1 VRGLGVGVLVGMIV
15 LAAGGASGA
24 QATEPELQP
33 GFPVRLHVSGGTYH
47 GGADVHVLVGNIDA
61 DPELELLVT
70 GQAAGPLSA
79 FDADGSPVAGF
90 PTGDTAGAVYPA
102 LGDLSEDSPGFDVFA
117 VDWGMVN
124 ANSRLHAW
132 RGDATPL
139 LGWPQTANNYADTA
153 PMLADVNG
161 DGTDEVFLNQED
173 HAIDGYAADGRIL
186 PGWYGHTSGTPWT
199 YQRLQTPAAADLNGD
214 GRLDVVGVHD
224 GYMYAYGADGGFL
237 PGFPTRFADYGAANE
252 YVAVGD
258 VDGDGAL
265 ELVTVGASLYVLSA
279 TGQLERTVPLPG
291 SPGYGTAPALADL
304 DGDGE
309 PEVVVLLQG
318 ALTVVKGD
326 GTTLPGFPVTWGDYW
341 IGNGAPVVGDVDG
354 DQEPDIVLSDHV
366 AGLNSETSGE
376 LRAYDRHGQLL
387 AGFPKTPPAGSSIS
401 APAIADIDLDGRNEI
416 AVAGSYGRLVGYYDA
431 LFVYDLGGGPH
442 GQVQWGQYM
451 HDPRHQGRYGAPTTP
466 RPRPPADGPPASS
479 PTHPVADIAPGSA
492 SASPRF
498 AVALGSALL
507 FQADDGSSGAELWR
521 SDGSEAQLV
530 LDIRPGVAGSRPREL
545 TTVGEATFFV
555 ADDGSSGAELWK
567 TDGTA
572 AGTQLVRD
580 IWPGSASSEPH
591 ALVTVG
597 STLYFSAW
605 DGSHGFELWRSDG
618 TAQGTSMVK
627 DLLVG
632 AGTDPTGQGAMG
644 DPRLITGVG
653 STLFFIGMG
662 EPWGPGQGVALCLWR
677 SDGTAAGTKILGAY
691 PTDNGWPPAELENAN
706 GTVYY
711 SDGDQLGRSDG
722 TPTGSSWFADP
733 FFGYDAMTSR
743 LTSVDGTLFFSAQ
756 DGGLGTE
763 LWKVSGTTAAMVV
776 DAAPGNG
783 DAEPRFL
790 TPLNGHVYYG
800 GNDDVTGQE
809 LWSSDGTAAGTQLV
823 NDIRPGPAG
832 SDPRTI
838 AHVGSRLYFAADDGA
853 TGVELWSSDGT
864 AAGTQLVQDIAPG
877 PRGSTIGW
885 FLRAGGVLYFSADDG
900 THGQELWAL
909 PLAGAGD
916 LTPPSVTLTS
926 PTEGTYRGSL
936 TLAADAVDDVAVDRV
951 EFLLD
956 GAVVA
961 TDGTVPYSAAWA
973 SGSASDGPHSVSA
986 RAIDT
991 AGNEAVST
999 PQTITTDN
1007 TAPTTTLTS
1016 TPPTQPNSRTATF
1029 AFSASE
1035 PATFECSLDFAAWTG
1050 CTSPTTYTGLA
1061 DGHHSFRV
1069 RATDPLGNVESPRP
1083 AFTWYLD
1090 ATPPE
1095 TTIDSGP
1102 VATSGRSFDFTF
1114 SSNEPGPIF
1123 RCSLDWAPF
1132 AACTSPIRYE
1142 HLRNGQHTFRVFA
1155 VDPYGN
1161 ADATPAARTWTVG
1174 RTMLRL

>member
-1 VRGLGVGVLVGMIV
+1 MR
-15 LAAGGASGA
+15 
-24 QATEPELQP
+24 
-33 GFPVRLHVSGGTYH
+33 
-47 GGADVHVLVGNIDA
+47 D
-61 DPELELLVT
+61 
-70 GQAAGPLSA
+70 
-79 FDADGSPVAGF
+79 
-90 PTGDTAGAVYPA
+90 
-102 LGDLSEDSPGFDVFA
+102 
-117 VDWGMVN
+117 
-124 ANSRLHAW
+124 
-132 RGDATPL
+132 
-139 LGWPQTANNYADTA
+139 
-153 PMLADVNG
+153 
-161 DGTDEVFLNQED
+161 
-173 HAIDGYAADGRIL
+173 
-186 PGWYGHTSGTPWT
+186 
-199 YQRLQTPAAADLNGD
+199 
-214 GRLDVVGVHD
+214 
-224 GYMYAYGADGGFL
+224 
-237 PGFPTRFADYGAANE
+237 
-252 YVAVGD
+252 
-258 VDGDGAL
+258 
-265 ELVTVGASLYVLSA
+265 
-279 TGQLERTVPLPG
+279 
-291 SPGYGTAPALADL
+291 
-304 DGDGE
+304 
-309 PEVVVLLQG
+309 
-318 ALTVVKGD
+318 
-326 GTTLPGFPVTWGDYW
+326 
-341 IGNGAPVVGDVDG
+341 
-354 DQEPDIVLSDHV
+354 
-366 AGLNSETSGE
+366 
-376 LRAYDRHGQLL
+376 
-387 AGFPKTPPAGSSIS
+387 
-401 APAIADIDLDGRNEI
+401 
-416 AVAGSYGRLVGYYDA
+416 
-431 LFVYDLGGGPH
+431 
-442 GQVQWGQYM
+442 
-451 HDPRHQGRYGAPTTP
+451 
-466 RPRPPADGPPASS
+466 
-479 PTHPVADIAPGSA
+479 
-492 SASPRF
+492 
-498 AVALGSALL
+498 
-507 FQADDGSSGAELWR
+507 
-521 SDGSEAQLV
+521 
-530 LDIRPGVAGSRPREL
+530 GVAPPDPL
-545 TTVGEATFFV
+545 HLV
-555 ADDGSSGAELWK
+555 
-567 TDGTA
+567 DGTA
-572 AGTQLVRD
+572 AGT
-580 IWPGSASSEPH
+580 E
-591 ALVTVG
+591 
-597 STLYFSAW
+597 
-605 DGSHGFELWRSDG
+605 
-618 TAQGTSMVK
+618 
-627 DLLVG
+627 
-632 AGTDPTGQGAMG
+632 
-644 DPRLITGVG
+644 
-653 STLFFIGMG
+653 
-662 EPWGPGQGVALCLWR
+662 
-677 SDGTAAGTKILGAY
+677 ILGAY

-711 SDGDQLGRSDG
+711 SDGDRLGRSDG
-722 TPTGSSWFADP
+722 TPAGSSWFADP

-763 LWKVSGTTAAMVV
+763 LWKVGTTAAMVV

-838 AHVGSRLYFAADDGA
+838 THVGSRLYFAADDGA

-885 FLRAGGVLYFSADDG
+885 FLRAGDVLYFSADDG

-961 TDGTVPYSAAWA
+961 TDGTVPYSAIWA
-973 SGSASDGPHSVSA
+973 SGNASDGPHSVSA

-1007 TAPTTTLTS
+1007 TAPTTILTS
-1016 TPPTQPNSRTATF
+1016 TPPTQTNSRTATF

-1035 PATFECSLDFAAWTG
+1035 PATFECSLDFAAWIG
-1050 CTSPTTYTGLA
+1050 CTSPTTYAGLA

-1069 RATDPLGNVESPRP
+1069 RATDPLGNVESTGP

-1102 VATSGRSFDFTF
+1102 VATPGRSFYFTF

-1142 HLRNGQHTFRVFA
+1142 HLRKGQHTFRVFA

-1174 RTMLRL
+1174 RTTLRL